1 MGKRIK
7 IVGLFA
13 LCGFLL
19 GVATN
24 LVYFRVFPV
33 LAQLFPQIM
42 GTTWLLWGIIG
53 AAISATGCLLYAYM
67 PQD

>member
-1 MGKRIK
+1 MEKRIK
-7 IVGLFA
+7 IVGLFT

-19 GVATN
+19 GVAAN

-42 GTTWLLWGIIG
+42 GTTWLLWGILG
-53 AAISATGCLLYAYM
+53 ATISAAGCLLYAYM